1 MVEGKDF
8 VPPPPEK
15 ATEDQ
20 ASKPADLGTQLR
32 EEAFRP
38 REVQRVG
45 DTQTDKPK
53 DPAQVYQTV
62 FSELGAAKQ
71 GMLAVNEVITKG
83 GGPYAQGAG
92 LEAYQKSLDAAQQR
106 YTNARIAADT
116 FLFVCDKQG
125 NPMMDSTGNP
135 IPSKENIALRQQLQ
149 SIEQNLQSMSQ
160 DKTPAGQQK
169 LQQALESSNQIKDL
183 LRASGYARA
192 NNAFALMF
200 HSGDLQGQD
209 RKNFAK
215 TGVALLAMASKFD
228 PAMMGPPPDANF
240 MKHYDAA
247 MEVVMG
253 AGGPAKPGDTQPQ
266 PPKPG
271 DQTQPPKPGDQTQP
285 PKPGDQTQPPKP
297 GDQADVPGAPGA
309 KVGADGNQ
317 FYIDYRGL
325 HVPTWTTQNPD
336 GSPTK
341 PFTISRDVKQ
351 QDGSVKQEQYVREG
365 GMLKPVTNAEGKV
378 LGADGLPLMDA
389 QGMRRVGDNGMP
401 IPAQF
406 DSSDPLVMQT
416 QLDNAMKGKPL
427 DDASRAAYNTVVES
441 SDKLDRVAMA
451 RALEANEAFIKS
463 NPEAFQWESQYR
475 TLNMQLGQ
483 TFNDLG
489 KFRQNL
495 APDQVDALQKM
506 WENVKS
512 PQEIDTWLNKPE
524 NAAQKTALTKDPNM
538 WAAIKSKYGDY
549 LNKEAEIK
557 AKEQELV
564 QKPDLLDK
572 VRKVRNADGMN
583 QELARLVASPV
594 DTRAG
599 YMAKLLDEESVKK
612 YMAVADKNSPEAK
625 AILGDKNAAANIAEA
640 QRVLTDL
647 AKCNPQLAAR
657 LDATAKGLGVDLSKL
672 AAPKPADQPA
682 PPADPNAKPGD
693 VKPAPADP
701 NAKPGDAKP
710 ADPNAK
716 PGDAKP
722 ADPNAKPGDAKPGDP
737 NAQPPQAERTSDLT
751 PEQTAAPQV
760 LNGSYMAFLSATEGA
775 SKPMKPEDFQKLL
788 AGDPEKKILGWEKAL
803 EANASIDKKVLD
815 NYEKQAQDT
824 YANQMALVVAMAKTG
839 KTSFD
844 QLQPADMEKV
854 TKEDL
859 QAAMTGAA
867 QMWGK
872 VNTDLNNAVNALSPE
887 NKTKYMDAEKK
898 FQAAMEKAQQE
909 AGTDQAK
916 LQAAYKTAFDA
927 KVAEQKALNPDLAKA
942 IDARMGFVGKP
953 EGVFAKQFAE
963 NMQLIDTY
971 KHVDEARIQLAQ
983 ALNLQGGD
991 ANKAKAAEL
1000 IKKAMENPEAAKLLQ
1015 GTQDGIK
1022 LLTELKLKTPDM
1034 SKLEDEQD
1042 KLFPELKLTRQA
1054 MEIME
1059 KTKTVPA
1066 ADTPAGKELRKSL
1079 GLAEN
1084 ASDKDVQAAAWK
1096 QADTLFKQA
1105 EESIEK
1111 EVMQKGQGKD
1121 VAESLNKMNATI
1133 DAMKTQLGMA
1143 LDDFKNNRRALP
1155 GPDGPGK
1162 DSDTKVVRDA
1172 MTKVDKD
1179 HPTGLT
1185 TPEMVAAL
1193 MGQKG
1198 PELQA
1203 FMQRALTDSE
1213 KGTLNSMAILA
1224 QKAQS
1229 VSLIRMQHALKASEF
1244 GFKVGDDG
1252 AKKQAKELVE
1262 SIAKVDPVTFSQ
1274 SPEVLGALKQAEQ
1287 GRQMDVADGKAA
1299 TIAFSEAAKDNI
1311 TKTQTGIVDW
1321 IIPGASLT
1329 ANTIGVKTTG
1339 HYISEVPLVGGLF
1352 GGSKEATNKLIDQ
1365 LAMAQL
1371 SNAAEAEAQRNQTVG
1386 DGNKQL
1392 RGLAGDVLGV
1402 GSSFGAGWLANKGLQ
1417 YAAKETPLPWYIK
1430 APVIGIAALGTGG
1443 LVNNAVAGND
1453 LLSSRGYIRNTVAT
1467 GTTYAAI
1474 KGLQYLPSNR
1484 TLAAET
1490 VAKFGLQEGTE
1501 ITGSQLGR
1509 ALSAEAAAAGKGKL
1523 VQFAEALPSRLNPI
1537 NYTPFRIGAAAE
1549 GASKWAVW
1557 NRVQFA
1563 GWGGNATANLLADG
1577 AMTLAE
1583 YNTRQFAAKTLSTF
1597 AVGYGF
1603 GALNKGAAIYTGEHL
1618 DGKKYDTLGAY
1629 WNDMNTAGLQAGIAS
1644 SFIIPVVGKAMVPT
1658 SWQNGVGR
1666 GVNSLFARIP
1676 GVDAAAA
1683 TAATGSAALMFAR
1696 PTMDATSRWGE
1707 ASIYDNIYQQ
1717 AQKRAAELRSSAAQQ
1732 LSDQQKPQAQPQEQ
1746 PKK

>member
-8 VPPPPEK
+8 VPAPPEK
-15 ATEDQ
+15 AEDQ
-20 ASKPADLGTQLR
+20 AQKPEDLGTQLR
-32 EEAFRP
+32 QEARQEAFQP
-38 REVQRVG
+38 RDVQRVG
-45 DTQTDKPK
+45 DTQAADKPK
-53 DPAQVYQTV
+53 DPGQVYQTV
-62 FSELGAAKQ
+62 FSELNAAKQ
-71 GMLAVNEVITKG
+71 GMLAVNEIIQKG

-92 LEAYQKSLDAAQQR
+92 LEAYQKGLEQAQQR

-125 NPMMDSTGNP
+125 NPLMDSTGNP
-135 IPSKENIALRQQLQ
+135 IPSKENIALRQQLGG
-149 SIEQNLQSMSQ
+149 IEQNLQAMSQ
-160 DKTPAGQQK
+160 DKSPAGQQK
-169 LQQALESSNQIKDL
+169 MQQALEQSNQIKDL
-183 LRASGYARA
+183 LRSSGYARA

-215 TGVALLAMASKFD
+215 TGVALMAMASKFD

-253 AGGPAKPGDTQPQ
+253 AGGGKPGDVQ

-271 DQTQPPKPGDQTQP
+271 DVQPPKPGDVQP
-285 PKPGDQTQPPKP
+285 PKPGDVQPPKP
-297 GDQADVPGAPGA
+297 GDQAPKPGDQAEVPGAPGA

-317 FYIDYRGL
+317 FVIDYRGL
-325 HVPTWTTQNPD
+325 KVPTWTTQNPD

-341 PFTISRDVKQ
+341 PFTMTRDVKQ
-351 QDGSVKQEQYVREG
+351 ADGSVKQEQYVRND

-378 LGADGLPLMDA
+378 LGADGTPLMDA
-389 QGMRRVGDNGMP
+389 QGMRRIGDNGMP

-416 QLDNAMKGKPL
+416 QLDNAMKDKPL

-451 RALEANEAFIKS
+451 RALEANEAFIKA

-475 TLNMQLGQ
+475 TLNMQLNQ

-495 APDQVDALQKM
+495 KPEQVDALQKM
-506 WENVKS
+506 WENVKT

-524 NAAQKTALTKDPNM
+524 NAAQKTALTQDAGT

-549 LNKEAEIK
+549 LNKEAEIR
-557 AKEQELV
+557 AKEQELA

-599 YMAKLLDEESVKK
+599 YMAKLLDQESVKK
-612 YMAVADKNSPEAK
+612 YMALADKNSPEAK
-625 AILGDKNAAANIAEA
+625 ALMADKNSAANIDEA
-640 QRVLTDL
+640 KRVIVDL

-672 AAPKPADQPA
+672 ATPAAPVEAPKPT
-682 PPADPNAKPGD
+682 DPGAKPGD

-722 ADPNAKPGDAKPGDP
+722 ADPNAKPAETKPGDP
-737 NAQPPQAERTSDLT
+737 NAPKSDLT
-751 PEQTAAPQV
+751 PEQTQAPQV
-760 LNGSYMAFLSATEGA
+760 LNGSYMAFLNATEGA
-775 SKPMKPEDFQKLL
+775 TKQMKAEDF
-788 AGDPEKKILGWEKAL
+788 AKIQPAWEKAL
-803 EANASIDKKVLD
+803 EANASIDPKVLD
-815 NYEKQAQDT
+815 GYEKQAQDT
-824 YANQMALVVAMAKTG
+824 YANQMALVVAMSKSG

-844 QLQPADMEKV
+844 QLVAADMEKV
-854 TKEDL
+854 SKEDL
-859 QAAMTGAA
+859 QAAMTSAA
-867 QMWGK
+867 QTWGK
-872 VNTDLNNAVNALSPE
+872 VNADLNNAVNALSPE

-898 FQAAMEKAQQE
+898 FAAAMEKAQAE
-909 AGTDQAK
+909 AGQDQAK

-942 IDARMGFVGKP
+942 IDARVAFVAQP
-953 EGVFAKQFAE
+953 QGVFAKQFAE

-991 ANKAKAAEL
+991 ANKAKATEL

-1034 SKLEDEQD
+1034 GKLEDEQD

-1059 KTKTVPA
+1059 KSKTVPA
-1066 ADTPAGKELRKSL
+1066 ADTPAGKELRASL

-1105 EESIEK
+1105 EEAIEK

-1143 LDDFKNNRRALP
+1143 LDDFKNNRRQLP
-1155 GPDGPGK
+1155 GPDGAGK

-1172 MTKVDKD
+1172 MTKADKD
-1179 HPTGLT
+1179 HPTGLSQV
-1185 TPEMVAAL
+1185 EMVQAL

-1203 FMQRALTDSE
+1203 YMQRALTDAE
-1213 KGTLNSMAILA
+1213 KSTLNSMAILS

-1244 GFKVGDDG
+1244 GFKVGDDS
-1252 AKKQAKELVE
+1252 AKAQAKELVE

-1392 RGLAGDVLGV
+1392 RGLVGDVTGV
-1402 GSSFGAGWLANKGLQ
+1402 ASSFGAGWAANKGLQ
-1417 YAAKETPLPWYIK
+1417 YLAKEAPVPWYVK
-1430 APVIGIAALGTGG
+1430 VPVVGIAALGTGG
-1443 LVNNAVAGND
+1443 LVNNAVSGND
-1453 LLSSRGYIRNTVAT
+1453 LLASKGFIRNTVAT

-1484 TLAAET
+1484 TLAGET
-1490 VAKFGLQEGTE
+1490 VAKLGLAEGTE
-1501 ITGSQLGR
+1501 ITGAQLGKQM
-1509 ALSAEAAAAGKGKL
+1509 AAAEAAALGKGKL

-1537 NYTPFRIGAAAE
+1537 NYTPFRFAAPAE
-1549 GASKWAVW
+1549 GASSW
-1557 NRVQFA
+1557 NFLARAQFA
-1563 GWGGNATANLLADG
+1563 GWGGNRTASLLADG
-1577 AMTLAE
+1577 AMNLAE

-1597 AVGYGF
+1597 AIGYGF

-1629 WNDMNTAGLQAGIAS
+1629 WQDMNTAGLQAGIAS

-1666 GVNSLFARIP
+1666 GVNSLFTRIP

-1696 PTMDATSRWGE
+1696 PTMDASSRWGE

-1717 AQKRAAELRSSAAQQ
+1717 AQKRAAELRSNAAQQ
-1732 LSDQQKPQAQPQEQ
+1732 LQDQSKPQEQ